1 MQRNIVRRVCVST
14 VLKCCIK
21 KLLTGCVL
29 RCIIHF
35 KDTENNASQENSELK
50 TYLLLS
56 ITLSM

>member
-21 KLLTGCVL
+21 KLL